1 MWKFTND
8 RPVYLQIVDE
18 IISRIAGGVYKP
30 GERIPSVRELA
41 EEARVTPNTMQ
52 RALAEV
58 ERSGYIISLRTSGK
72 FVTDDSEAVA
82 QLSST
87 RLDKLVADFAA
98 ELGKMGVPVSE
109 AVKMLEEYD
118 RERNRDQ

>member
-1 MWKFTND
+1 MWKFTTD

-18 IISRIAGGVYKP
+18 IIARIAGGVYKP

-52 RALAEV
+52 KALAEV
-58 ERSGYIISLRTSGK
+58 ERGGYIISLRTSGK
-72 FVTDDSEAVA
+72 FVTEDVSHIRD
-82 QLSST
+82 LTDT
-87 RLDKLVADFAA
+87 RLDTLIADFVS
-98 ELGKMGVPVSE
+98 ELGRIGVPVGE
-109 AVKMLEEYD
+109 AVKKLEEYD